1 MVFSTLPKQ
10 NVCFMVFFK
19 ETYSFRVLVSN
30 LHVSGFLYFTNRID
44 EQHRNLFLWS
54 FRCCET
60 ELEAGIPGFIAQLPL
75 GGQKFLIANGEV
87 GTGAGTE
94 KGEVSYRTGP
104 LVQL

>member
-1 MVFSTLPKQ
+1 MCVLWSTK
-10 NVCFMVFFK
+10 K
-19 ETYSFRVLVSN
+19 HTSFRVLVSN
-30 LHVSGFLYFTNRID
+30 LHLSGFLYLTNRID